1 MIRNYFKIAFR
12 SLKKQSFFTM
22 INTFGLAVGMAG
34 SLLIGLYIYDELSY
48 DKMFLDADRIYR
60 VDMDIKF
67 GGAEIKSAEA
77 APPLAAALQR
87 DFPEVENTV
96 RFRNLGSNLFRASDK
111 TENIKELSTTYVD
124 STFFSV
130 FGLKLIDGN
139 TKTALNEA
147 NALVMTRIAAEN
159 HFGSINVVGK
169 SLLLNNKDTYI
180 VTGVMEDLPK
190 NSFLKDYSIFMA
202 MAGNVASRENIW
214 GNNNYY
220 TFVKLLPETRMD
232 HFQLQLDGLLDKYV
246 LPWAQRTFPGM
257 TAASF
262 AASGNYIRYHTIPL
276 TDIHLYS
283 DNQHEMGEK
292 GTIQNVYILSF
303 IGFFL
308 IFLACVNFMNL
319 STAHSLKRAKE
330 VGIRKTLGSNRIQ
343 LIGQFLTESSLIS
356 FASMIL
362 AVIIAV
368 IVLPFF
374 NDLAGRTIS
383 IPFTEPL
390 FYITILLF
398 TMLLG
403 LFSGSYP
410 AFVMSRFIPVET
422 LNGNGFKSG
431 SKWNMRSM
439 LVVFQFGIAVFLIV
453 GTLVIYQ
460 QLEFIQ
466 NKDLGYNKEQILVI
480 SDTYAAGQQV
490 NAFKQDV
497 LGLSAV
503 KSATLSSFMPIPSLR
518 SNSSFFR
525 EDAMSQ
531 EFAIQ
536 MQTWDVDH
544 DYMETFGLELIAGRG
559 FNNQSVADSTAII
572 INESTLK
579 ILGLSAEEAL
589 GKRVTEGVELETP
602 VFYHI
607 IGVIKDFHY
616 ESLRENI
623 GPLGLFLN
631 ASTGSMAVKLKT
643 DDFASAI
650 ASIEDLWN
658 ARASGQPFSYRF
670 MDDAFDASYKE
681 ERRLGNIFIVF
692 TCLSIFIA
700 CLGLF
705 GLAAFNAQK
714 RTKEIGVRK
723 VLGASVSQITFGLTT
738 DFLKLVAI
746 ATVIALPL
754 GWYFMNL
761 WLQDFSYRIKISWE
775 LLAFS
780 AFLVI
785 IIAILTVS
793 YQSIKAA
800 IANPVKS
807 LRTE

>member
-1 MIRNYFKIAFR
+1 MFRNYIKIAFR
-12 SLKKQSFFTM
+12 SLKKQPFFTL
-22 INTFGLAVGMAG
+22 INIFGLAVGMAG

-60 VDMDIKF
+60 IDMEIKF
-67 GGAEIKSAEA
+67 GGAEIKSAET
-77 APPLAAALQR
+77 APPMALTLQR
-87 DFPEVENTV
+87 DFAEVENTV
-96 RFRNLGSNLFRASDK
+96 RFRSLGSNLFRSSDE
-111 TENIKELSTTYVD
+111 TTNIKELSTTYVD
-124 STFFSV
+124 STFFDV
-130 FGLKLIDGN
+130 FGLDLIHGN
-139 TKTALNEA
+139 TKTALTEPNT
-147 NALVMTRIAAEN
+147 LVITKTAAEN
-159 HFGSINVVGK
+159 HFGSTDVVGK
-169 SLLLNNKDTYI
+169 TLLLNNEETYI
-180 VTGVMEDLPK
+180 ITGVMEDLPN
-190 NSFLKDYSIFMA
+190 NSFLNDYSVFMA

-220 TFVKLLPETRMD
+220 TFVKLLSKTRMD
-232 HFQLQLDGLLDKYV
+232 HFQGQLDGLLEKYV

-283 DNQHEMGEK
+283 DNQHEMGEM
-292 GTIQNVYILSF
+292 GTIQNIYILSC

-356 FASMIL
+356 FVSMIL
-362 AVIIAV
+362 ALIIAL

-374 NDLAGRTIS
+374 NDLAGRAIS
-383 IPFTEPL
+383 IPFTTPL
-390 FYITILLF
+390 FYVVILVF
-398 TMLLG
+398 TLLLG

-410 AFVMSRFIPVET
+410 AFVMSRFIPVDT
-422 LNGNGFKSG
+422 LKGNGFKNN
-431 SKWNMRSM
+431 SKWNVRSM
-439 LVVFQFGIAVFLIV
+439 LVVFQFGIAVVLIV

-460 QLEFIQ
+460 QLDFIQ
-466 NKDLGYNKEQILVI
+466 TKDLGYNKEQILVI

-497 LGLSAV
+497 LNLSAV

-525 EDAMSQ
+525 EDAMNQ
-531 EFAIQ
+531 EHAIQ
-536 MQTWDVDH
+536 MQTWNVDD
-544 DYMETFGLELIAGRG
+544 DYMKTFGLELTAGRG
-559 FNNQSVADSTAII
+559 FNPQSVADSTAVI
-572 INESTLK
+572 INEATLTT
-579 ILGLSAEEAL
+579 LGLSAEEAL
-589 GKRVTEGVELETP
+589 GRRITEGAELETP
-602 VFYHI
+602 MFYHI
-607 IGVIKDFHY
+607 IGVIKNFHY
-616 ESLRENI
+616 ESLREDI
-623 GPLGLFLN
+623 DALGLFLKS
-631 ASTGSMAVKLKT
+631 STGSMAVKLQT
-643 DDFASAI
+643 DDFPGAI
-650 ASIEDLWN
+650 ASIETLWN
-658 ARASGQPFSYRF
+658 EKAPGQPFNYRF
-670 MDDAFDASYKE
+670 MDDAFDATYKE

-692 TCLSIFIA
+692 TGLSIFVA

-705 GLAAFNAQK
+705 GLAAFNAQN

-738 DFLKLVAI
+738 DFLKLVVI
-746 ATVIALPL
+746 ATLIALPL

-761 WLQDFSYRIKISWE
+761 WLQNFSYRIKISWQ
-775 LLAFS
+775 LLALS
-780 AFLVI
+780 AVLVI
-785 IIAILTVS
+785 VIAILTVS